1 MTLDE
6 VGKKY
11 KISNSY
17 LNNKTDALTIA
28 STSVNEVIQQIQSGV
43 PVNDLVTNLK
53 KLSTFLS
60 DVKNS
65 HM

>member
-6 VGKKY
+6 VGRKY

-28 STSVNEVIQQIQSGV
+28 SRSVDEVIVQIQSGV
-43 PVNDLVTNLK
+43 PGKDLIENLK
-53 KLSTFLS
+53 KLSTFLA